1 VEQFEAGDFMAKMAA
16 IEALVNLLEMG
27 TVQCRTVNGYMGN
40 VALMLRSCES
50 LGLKGSLTQAHRA
63 IVSWQQNQPQPE
75 LRQHLKDLLSR
86 IRDDMFGT
94 CFYYVQANKTEFLIQ
109 DPIPPSLASP
119 NQIRIKFPYEYFG
132 REITKCFPAIH
143 TDLQEALKCY
153 AFELLPACVF
163 HLMRA
168 TEIGIPK
175 VAKLCEINDRN
186 PSWGPVLEKAEKLTQ
201 KTKFDDLPGKLK
213 PHIEFLRLVVADMR
227 SLQRAWRDKIMHVED
242 RLILSS
248 AEIDL
253 KDTHEIFVAT
263 RSFLRRLA
271 DGLPE

>member
-1 VEQFEAGDFMAKMAA
+1 MDTMAA
-16 IEALVNLLEMG
+16 IQRLVNLLRSSAAQRHM
-27 TVQCRTVNGYMGN
+27 VDGYMGN
-40 VALMLRSCES
+40 VSSICRSCES
-50 LGLKGSLTQAHRA
+50 FGLTASLTQARRA
-63 IVSWQQNQPQPE
+63 ITSWKQNEPQE
-75 LRQHLKDLLSR
+75 ILRQCLEDLLSR
-86 IRDDMFGT
+86 IRDEMFGT
-94 CFYYVQANKTEFLIQ
+94 CFYYVKTGKAEFLIQ
-109 DPIPPSLASP
+109 DPMRPMAASP
-119 NQIRIKFPYEYFG
+119 NQIRIKSPYEYFG
-132 REITKCFPAIH
+132 SEVIERFPAIH
-143 TDLQEALKCY
+143 IDLQEALKCY
-153 AFELLPACVF
+153 VFELLPACVF

-175 VAKLCEINDRN
+175 VAELCGIKDRN
-186 PSWGPVLEKAEKLTQ
+186 PSWGPVLDRAEKLTQ

-213 PHIEFLRLVVADMR
+213 PRIEFLRLVVADMR